1 MMVSKK
7 GKRGLVTGSGSK
19 ASGLSS
25 KGRSSVVAEA
35 SCRGEWLENVE
46 APAHSSAAMC
56 HRPCGHSA
64 TGEPVRSRLLPAP
77 WQAGPPATTWGA
89 AARLHPPQLQLL
101 RPMAPPVPEPAAA
114 TTIGPDRHFRLVAKP
129 APPRLYS
136 SSVGLAAAG
145 LNKGIPFLSGC
156 EAAGPPAASTHCR
169 GGGRLVEVLQG
180 ARCHSQQLNL
190 LQRRSS
196 FLFVSAHASSS
207 SSSSSSGHK
216 GSN

>member
-1 MMVSKK
+1 MPCECWTLSSDCRLHFTLTEERISLLVQNYSISFFFSKSSLSGLLRCKLKRRGGVMMVSKK

-77 WQAGPPATTWGA
+77 RQAR
-89 AARLHPPQLQLL
+89 RLP
-101 RPMAPPVPEPAAA
+101 
-114 TTIGPDRHFRLVAKP
+114 
-129 APPRLYS
+129 
-136 SSVGLAAAG
+136 
-145 LNKGIPFLSGC
+145 
-156 EAAGPPAASTHCR
+156 R
-169 GGGRLVEVLQG
+169 GGRPASIRRSCSFSAPWPRPSRSL
-180 ARCHSQQLNL
+180 QQL
-190 LQRRSS
+190 
-196 FLFVSAHASSS
+196 H
-207 SSSSSSGHK
+207 SGRT
-216 GSN
+216 G

>member
-64 TGEPVRSRLLPAP
+64 TGEPVRSRHPGRPAGYHVG
-77 WQAGPPATTWGA
+77 ATITGPPPPGGV
-89 AARLHPPQLQLL
+89 HPPQLQLL
-101 RPMAPPVPEPAAA
+101 RPPS
-114 TTIGPDRHFRLVAKP
+114 LQQ
-129 APPRLYS
+129 PRTRT
-136 SSVGLAAAG
+136 G
-145 LNKGIPFLSGC
+145 
-156 EAAGPPAASTHCR
+156 
-169 GGGRLVEVLQG
+169 
-180 ARCHSQQLNL
+180 
-190 LQRRSS
+190 
-196 FLFVSAHASSS
+196 
-207 SSSSSSGHK
+207 
-216 GSN
+216 